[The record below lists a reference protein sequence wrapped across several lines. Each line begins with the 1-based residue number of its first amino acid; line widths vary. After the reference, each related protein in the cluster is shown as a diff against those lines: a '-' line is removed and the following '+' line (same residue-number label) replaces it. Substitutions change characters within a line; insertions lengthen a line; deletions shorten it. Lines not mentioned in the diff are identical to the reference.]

1 MVDKI
6 FRSCIFFLQV
16 RKEVVLFYNYYSVNE
31 GLTVLLSELLND
43 LFPVE
48 FITVGRE
55 FQAFFMK
62 TLLNG

>member
-1 MVDKI
+1 MVDKT

-48 FITVGRE
+48 FIIVGRE